1 MIHALTGDFASTGA
15 ARDGFDRPSAVESHV
30 RDVSDPHPG
39 ADVAARRHPDAV
51 TSDAVAGSEFL
62 DDRIRLLE

>member
-1 MIHALTGDFASTGA
+1 MIHALRGDFAPTGA
-15 ARDGFDRPSAVESHV
+15 ALDRFDRPSAVEPHV

-39 ADVAARRHPDAV
+39 ADVAAPRHRDAV